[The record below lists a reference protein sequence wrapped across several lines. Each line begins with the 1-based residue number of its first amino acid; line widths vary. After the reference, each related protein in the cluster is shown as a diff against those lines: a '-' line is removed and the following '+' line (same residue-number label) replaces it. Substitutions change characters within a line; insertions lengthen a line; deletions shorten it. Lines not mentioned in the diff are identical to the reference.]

1 MRIVAHWRCCAVRG
15 GSRIEDEDRGS
26 RICCGVVCALRKGE
40 GGEESENVKVRLPLR
55 SVAVAQWRCCAVR
68 GGSRIEDEIKDL
80 LRCCCALQ
88 KGEGG
93 GESENVKLTL
103 PLKRGGAVAR

>member
-1 MRIVAHWRCCAVRG
+1 MALLRSGAFALLRS
-15 GSRIEDEDRGS
+15 GSKMWIEDQGS
-26 RICCGVVCALRKGE
+26 V
-40 GGEESENVKVRLPLR
+40 
-55 SVAVAQWRCCAVR
+55 
-68 GGSRIEDEIKDL
+68 
-80 LRCCCALQ
+80 ALQ

>member
-1 MRIVAHWRCCAVRG
+1 MALLRSGSVAQCAV
-15 GSRIEDEDRGS
+15 DRGS
-26 RICCGVVCALRKGE
+26 KMWIEDQGSVALR
-40 GGEESENVKVRLPLR
+40 
-55 SVAVAQWRCCAVR
+55 
-68 GGSRIEDEIKDL
+68 
-80 LRCCCALQ
+80 

>member
-1 MRIVAHWRCCAVRG
+1 MALLRSGAFAQWFCCAV
-15 GSRIEDEDRGS
+15 
-26 RICCGVVCALRKGE
+26 AL
-40 GGEESENVKVRLPLR
+40 LR
-55 SVAVAQWRCCAVR
+55 SGAVAQWRCTAVARLRSGAVAQWRSCAVA
-68 GGSRIEDEIKDL
+68 L
-80 LRCCCALQ
+80 LRCCAVDRGSKMWIEDQGSVALQ